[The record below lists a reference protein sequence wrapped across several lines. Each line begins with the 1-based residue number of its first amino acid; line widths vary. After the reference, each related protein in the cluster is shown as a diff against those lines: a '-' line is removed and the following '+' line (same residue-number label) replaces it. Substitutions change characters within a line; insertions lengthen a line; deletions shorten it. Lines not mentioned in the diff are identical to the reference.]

1 MGGRNREQAASVV
14 QAHRGAAQVP
24 AGARQDVPQVEEPA
38 DCAAQD
44 LVRPQVGISA
54 ELHACFPDLK
64 VERNTLQGVC
74 DRGRQKRE
82 LNRLRRFKKQHNV
95 KVDKE
100 GTAGN
105 SAQNEELSE
114 LIKQMEMMG
123 KEVEEARNA
132 KQEAEEHNAFLN
144 RVVSVKNEEIKDLQL
159 KVRAEKKK
167 VAVFGKQLEAANGP
181 IRVAAHALREHR
193 RHARHSRRR
202 NLRSRK
208 NIVLKDMETSPPVVK
223 VEVTQ
228 QQQASAAVTPEAS
241 QAARSESR
249 SMNEKTMRAATKRLP
264 RRM

>member
-1 MGGRNREQAASVV
+1 MGGRNREQAASS
-14 QAHRGAAQVP
+14 AATDSAAERSCNEPVAKKQKKEQP
-24 AGARQDVPQVEEPA
+24 DDDVRCGTVSSKLTEE
-38 DCAAQD
+38 QHKYL
-44 LVRPQVGISA
+44 LVLDKTYPKWKNPRTAPPKISYG
-54 ELHACFPDLK
+54 HK
-64 VERNTLQGVC
+64 
-74 DRGRQKRE
+74 QKRE

-167 VAVFGKQLEAANGP
+167 VAVFGKQLEAAN
-181 IRVAAHALREHR
+181 AA
-193 RHARHSRRR
+193 
-202 NLRSRK
+202 N
-208 NIVLKDMETSPPVVK
+208 TSCS
-223 VEVTQ
+223 TC
-228 QQQASAAVTPEAS
+228 ST
-241 QAARSESR
+241 
-249 SMNEKTMRAATKRLP
+249 RA
-264 RRM
+264 